1 MEQFGKYSL
10 IRKIGTGGMAEVFL
24 ARTTVAQGLNKTLV
38 IKKIHTAYARS
49 RPFVTMFVDEAKIA
63 LGLNHPNII
72 QVFDFGAVADTYFLA
87 MEYVDGVDLLRL
99 LQEAARARQRL
110 PYGLSAYVVQQ
121 LAKGLDYAHRK
132 TDDFGQPLGIVHRDI
147 SPQNILLSWDGS
159 VKIVDFGIAR
169 ARDVHEEEGVIK
181 GKYAYMSPEQAR
193 GEPVDCRS
201 DVFAAGIVLFEL
213 VCARPLFH
221 GKGKDVLEMV
231 KSGAIPRPKDFAPE
245 LPDNLERIILRAL
258 AFHRADRFQTARDL
272 QHELGKFL
280 LEWGHKAGALIESGS
295 LAQALA
301 QLVPA
306 ERAIA
311 PRPPAEG
318 DARRPPAGIPGGA
331 GAPSG
336 ASDGSAPSEPGEPS
350 ESGEPSV
357 PDEPSAPGDLPGR
370 VSDPDDDH
378 QGDADDDDADDDAE
392 AAAPPRRRAA
402 QTTSVHGAPGAPVVA
417 RSVAEIRQQA
427 RPPTPQPAAA
437 RPADPRER
445 KYVYVLEGVLRGMAA
460 LERRLGAT
468 AAARLVNDFYKV
480 ARDVAFKH
488 QALLDV
494 PRLPPDG
501 KDVPV
506 AELGINAP
514 YVGLVPTTGGGHD
527 TTLRVIV
534 GLPVPSEDDAGRAIK
549 LALALVDALD
559 GIGSDVEP
567 ELRLALAVQRGVAL
581 MRRTGAARPSPGGPG
596 FELEEATAAFAGK
609 LARQARGAEI
619 LVGGRVFRAARAEWS
634 FEALAAIDL
643 PDEAPAG
650 TSASR
655 SQLDDDTD
663 PGVKRARVYRLRGP
677 KERSQRL
684 RERAGSGRL
693 YGRDLELKAL
703 RDAWRDVLVT
713 RRKRQIVLIGDAG
726 VGKRMLVRTFLEGIQ
741 PSEAIVIRTCA
752 RVGTAM
758 TPYGVIAD
766 LARDVLGLAEDAEPH
781 EVERR
786 LARALPLMFPGEE
799 TSREA
804 RTALAVVGLLL
815 GARSAPTAEVD
826 VETRRQTLIQLLRR
840 VEQRLESAKPIVLFG
855 EDIHWADQDSQELFA
870 ELLKLPTPRP
880 IFGLMTSRPDPRIQK
895 LAKELGTEVV
905 LLDELPD
912 VARREMLAERLVPG
926 PDVRELVDQIAAR
939 CGGNAFFIQ
948 ELLDALTE
956 RGILVADRDDQE
968 HPGLLRWVKRDA
980 PIDVPSTIED
990 LIVSRIDAL
999 PAGERE
1005 AIVHAAVLGR
1015 QVSPTALAN
1024 LLGRPVRLELDEL
1037 GRRGLLSPRPEL
1049 DEFRFKN
1056 DMTMTVAYSLIPA
1069 EARIQ
1074 MHRSVAARIAGAPGY
1089 RLGQDDALIA
1099 RHLELA
1105 GDDLPAADR
1114 YLRAAGHAVE
1124 LGGNADGFRQLT
1136 RALTLLPPTDHE
1148 RRFACHRLREEI
1160 LRRLAKRP
1168 PQLRELHALRKAAE
1182 TLGDPGKLAIAH
1194 SALAQFYIDVGKAPA
1209 ALRAVAPALQYA
1221 RDAGDPLL
1229 EAEALRLR
1237 AAIARL
1243 VGNAEESLRLVEQAL
1258 ELCDRTAPADGGRP
1272 PTAALVARA
1281 TIVNQRGTTL
1291 WNIGRL
1297 EAAIES
1303 YAEALVIYRAIGM
1316 GRHEARA
1323 LNNMGIV
1330 FAALGEYEEALAHYK
1345 SALKLDQALGDRSS
1359 IAQKL
1364 GSIGQC
1370 YSDLGDVE
1378 RAESYLAK
1386 ALKVAEQTGDLAAAA
1401 DAAVSW
1407 GQAKLQRGL
1416 GKAGLELFERGL
1428 ALATENRDR
1437 YQEIRALEYIALAHL
1452 TVGNPPDA
1460 ALGIARSATEW
1471 ARKMPMLVG
1480 IIYGLAF
1487 QGLALSRLGRHAEA
1501 VACVDEAVQR
1511 LEGARPEGTEHV
1523 HRWRAE
1529 VLTAAG
1535 RVDAAR
1541 AALERA
1547 GAEIVAK
1554 AAKLRDPELR
1564 RIFLASRQRAG

>member
-38 IKKIHTAYARS
+38 IKKIHTAFARS

-63 LGLNHPNII
+63 LGLNHPNIT

-87 MEYVDGVDLLRL
+87 MEHVEGVDLLRL

-110 PYGLSAYVVQQ
+110 TYGLSAYIVQQ

-132 TDDFGQPLGIVHRDI
+132 ADEFGQPLGIVHRDI

-231 KSGAIPRPKDFAPE
+231 KSGALPRPRDFAPA
-245 LPDNLERIILRAL
+245 LPDSLERLIVRAL

-272 QHELGKFL
+272 QHELGKFQ
-280 LEWGHKAGALIESGS
+280 LEWGQKTGALIDSGS

-301 QLVPA
+301 QLVPD
-306 ERAIA
+306 ERSIA
-311 PRPPAEG
+311 PRPPEAG
-318 DARRPPAGIPGGA
+318 DVRAPGPARG
-331 GAPSG
+331 
-336 ASDGSAPSEPGEPS
+336 SDGG
-350 ESGEPSV
+350 
-357 PDEPSAPGDLPGR
+357 
-370 VSDPDDDH
+370 DPDDPDAP
-378 QGDADDDDADDDAE
+378 GDADDLGDVGDVGDISDPGHPDGA
-392 AAAPPRRRAA
+392 
-402 QTTSVHGAPGAPVVA
+402 VAPGASHTPPEPSAGAGPGLQAAQDVHGSHGAAAVSAPPPVA
-417 RSVAEIRQQA
+417 RSIAGIREDA
-427 RPPTPQPAAA
+427 RPHTPQPPPILES
-437 RPADPRER
+437 RRDPRER
-445 KYVYVLEGVLRGMAA
+445 KYVYVLEGVVRGIPA
-460 LERRLGAT
+460 LERRLGAS
-468 AAARLVNDFYKV
+468 AAARLVHEFEKV

-488 QALLDV
+488 EALLDL
-494 PRLPPDG
+494 PRLAADG
-501 KDVPV
+501 HDVPLG
-506 AELGINAP
+506 ELAAGLP
-514 YVGLVPTTGGGHD
+514 YGGPGPTTGTGHE
-527 TTLRVIV
+527 TTLRVVV
-534 GLPVPSEDDAGRAIK
+534 GLPVASEDDAGRAIR

-581 MRRTGAARPSPGGPG
+581 VRRAHAARPSPGEPG
-596 FELEEATAAFAGK
+596 FEIEDATAAFAQR

-619 LVGGRVFRAARAEWS
+619 LVGGRVFRAARAEWN

-650 TSASR
+650 ASSAPASKG
-655 SQLDDDTD
+655 QLDDDTD
-663 PGVKRARVYRLRGP
+663 PGVKRARIYRLRGP
-677 KERSQRL
+677 KERAQRL
-684 RERAGSGRL
+684 REQRDDRRL
-693 YGRDLELKAL
+693 YGRELELKAL

-713 RRKRQIVLIGDAG
+713 RRKRQILVVGDAG
-726 VGKRMLVRTFLEGIQ
+726 VGKRALVRTFLAGVS
-741 PSEAIVIRTCA
+741 PTEAVVIRTSA

-786 LARALPLMFPGEE
+786 LQRALPLVFPGDA

-804 RTALAVVGLLL
+804 QTTLQVLGLLL
-815 GARSAPTAEVD
+815 GARGAAPVAEID
-826 VETRRQTLIQLLRR
+826 AETRRQILIQLLHR
-840 VEQRLESAKPIVLFG
+840 VEQRLDGDKPIVLFA
-855 EDIHWADQDSQELFA
+855 EDVHWADRDSQELFA
-870 ELLKLPTPRP
+870 ALLKVRTPRP
-880 IFGLMTSRPDPRIQK
+880 ILGLMTSRPEPRLVA
-895 LAKELGTEVV
+895 LARELGTEIV

-912 VARREMLAERLVPG
+912 AARRALLAERLVPG
-926 PDVRELVDQIAAR
+926 PEVDELVEQIAAR

-948 ELLDALTE
+948 ELLDTLTE

-968 HPGLLRWVKRDA
+968 HPGRLRWVKRDA
-980 PIDVPSTIED
+980 PINVPSTIED
-990 LIVSRIDAL
+990 LLVSRIDAL
-999 PAGERE
+999 PGPERE
-1005 AIVHAAVLGR
+1005 TIVHAAVLGR
-1015 QVSPTALAN
+1015 QVAAAALAP

-1037 GRRGLLSPRPEL
+1037 VRRGLLSRAEA
-1049 DEFRFKN
+1049 DEYRFKN
-1056 DMTMTVAYSLIPA
+1056 DMTMTVAYGLIPP
-1069 EARIQ
+1069 EARVQ
-1074 MHRSVAARIAGAPGY
+1074 MHRSVAARVAGAPGY
-1089 RLGQDDALIA
+1089 RPGQDDALIA

-1105 GDDLPAADR
+1105 GDDMPAADR
-1114 YLRAAGHAVE
+1114 YLRAAGHAVD
-1124 LGGNADGFRQLT
+1124 LGGNADAFRQLS
-1136 RALTLLPPTDHE
+1136 RVLKLLPGDDHE
-1148 RRFACHRLREEI
+1148 RRFAAHRLREEI

-1168 PQLRELHALRKAAE
+1168 QQLRELHALRKAAE
-1182 TLGDPGKLAIAH
+1182 ILGEPGKLAIAH
-1194 SALAQFYIDVGKAPA
+1194 AALAQFYIDVGKAPA
-1209 ALRAVAPALQYA
+1209 ALRAVAPALSYA
-1221 RDAGDPLL
+1221 REAGDALL

-1243 VGNAEESLRLVEQAL
+1243 VGNAEDSLRLVEQAL
-1258 ELCDRTAPADGGRP
+1258 ALCDGTGSSDGGRP
-1272 PTAALVARA
+1272 RPPVLIARA
-1281 TIVNQRGTTL
+1281 TILNQRGTTL
-1291 WNIGRL
+1291 WNMGRL

-1345 SALKLDQALGDRSS
+1345 SALKLDQALGERSS
-1359 IAQKL
+1359 IALKL
-1364 GSIGQC
+1364 GNIGQC
-1370 YSDLGDVE
+1370 YADLGDLD
-1378 RAESYLAK
+1378 RAESYLGK
-1386 ALKVAEQTGDLAAAA
+1386 ALKVAEQTGDLSAAA

-1407 GQAKLQRGL
+1407 GQAKLHRGHGTPAL
-1416 GKAGLELFERGL
+1416 ALFERGL

-1437 YQEIRALEYIALAHL
+1437 YQEIRALQYISLAHL
-1452 TVGNPPDA
+1452 TIGNPPQA
-1460 ALGIARSATEW
+1460 ALEIARSSTDW

-1480 IIYGLAF
+1480 IIHGLAF
-1487 QGLALSRLGRHAEA
+1487 QGLALSRLGRHDEA
-1501 VACVDEAVQR
+1501 IACIDEAVQR
-1511 LEGARPEGTEHV
+1511 LEGARPEGAEHV

-1529 VLTAAG
+1529 VLAAAG
-1535 RVDAAR
+1535 KREAAR
-1541 AALERA
+1541 AALDRA
-1547 GAEIVAK
+1547 DAEVDAK

-1564 RIFLASRQRAG
+1564 TLFLSSRGRTR